1 MSEIK
6 LIYSKTDG
14 CCHLCGKK
22 HRLSDYAIT
31 WQREH
36 HIPRANGGSDNIR
49 NLFVACIKCNL
60 IKGTLPSKVVRRWMG
75 LNQVPLSR
83 KAKLRI
89 RQEQESNN
97 TGIFLSILFLLML
110 FGMYQQKLQEQQQ
123 DKLT

>member
-36 HIPRANGGSDNIR
+36 HIPRANGGGDHVR

-60 IKGTLPSKVVRRWMG
+60 IKGTLPSKVVRKWMG

-97 TGIFLSILFLLML
+97 TGIFLLILFLLML

-123 DKLT
+123 NKLT

>member
-36 HIPRANGGSDNIR
+36 HIPKANGGSDNVR

-60 IKGTLPSKVVRRWMG
+60 IKGVLPSKVVRKWMG

-97 TGIFLSILFLLML
+97 TGIFLLILFLLML
-110 FGMYQQKLQEQQQ
+110 FGMYQQNLQEQQQ
-123 DKLT
+123 NKLT